1 MKKKIKYLIFIFFA
15 LFIVI
20 LGSKTVMAEPNT
32 SNTLPIPKINFSV
45 DKANTPKEYV
55 DNIKILV
62 LMTVLALLPSIVIM
76 TTSFIRIIVVLSLF
90 KNAIGAQQ
98 SIPREVLI
106 GLALF
111 LTFFI
116 MAPTYNKIN
125 DEAIKPYLDNKLT
138 NEQAWSKGAGPLREF
153 MLKQTKV
160 KDLKLFLEI
169 GNLEDKVKVKV
180 DDKGKE
186 ISDSGGKVYDY
197 SDVPTYAIIPAF
209 IISELK
215 TAFEIGFLLFIPFL
229 IIDIVTGSILMSM
242 GMFMV
247 PPVMISLPFK
257 LLLFV
262 MVDGWHLLVRALI
275 LSFR

>member
-1 MKKKIKYLIFIFFA
+1 MKKKNKYLLLGILVLCFFA
-15 LFIVI
+15 M
-20 LGSKTVMAEPNT
+20 GTKMVMAEPNT
-32 SNTLPIPKINFSV
+32 TMPIPKINLSV
-45 DKANTPKEYV
+45 DKADSPKEYV
-55 DNIKILV
+55 DNIKILI
-62 LMTVLALLPSIVIM
+62 LMTVLTLLPSIVIM
-76 TTSFIRIIVVLSLF
+76 TTCFIRIIVVFSLF

-98 SIPREVLI
+98 AIPKEVLI

-125 DEAIKPYLDNKLT
+125 DESIKPYLNNKLT
-138 NEQAWSKGAGPLREF
+138 NEEAWTKGTTPLREF

-160 KDLKLFLEI
+160 KDLKLFLEV
-169 GNLEDKVKVKV
+169 GNLEEKVKVKV
-180 DDKGKE
+180 DTKGKAIE
-186 ISDSGGKVYDY
+186 EKGEKVYDY
-197 SDVPTYAIIPAF
+197 SEVPIYAIIPAF

-215 TAFEIGFLLFIPFL
+215 TAFEIGFLIFIPFL

-262 MVDGWHLLVRALI
+262 MVDGWNLLVRALI

>member
-1 MKKKIKYLIFIFFA
+1 MKKKSKYVMVGVLALVFFCMC
-15 LFIVI
+15 
-20 LGSKTVMAEPNT
+20 SYKVMAAPATPN
-32 SNTLPIPKINFSV
+32 LPSVNFSV
-45 DKANTPKEYV
+45 NGKPVNTPTQYV
-55 DNIKILV
+55 DNIKILL
-62 LMTVLALLPSIVIM
+62 LMTVLTLLPSIIIM
-76 TTSFIRIIVVLSLF
+76 TTSFVRIIVVFSLF

-98 SIPREVLI
+98 AIPKEVLM

-125 DEAIKPYLDNKLT
+125 DNAIKPYLNNKISQ
-138 NEQAWSKGAGPLREF
+138 EVAWQKGTEPLREF
-153 MLKQTKV
+153 MLKQTKI
-160 KDLKLFLEI
+160 KDLKLFLEV

-180 DDKGKE
+180 DKNGKE
-186 ISDSGGKVYDY
+186 IVQKGQKVYDY
-197 SDVPTYAIIPAF
+197 SKVPMYAITPAF
-209 IISELK
+209 MISELK
-215 TAFEIGFLLFIPFL
+215 TAFEIGFLLFVPFL

-257 LLLFV
+257 LLIFV
-262 MVDGWHLLVRALI
+262 MVDGWNLLIRALI

>member
-138 NEQAWSKGAGPLREF
+138 NEQAWSKGTEPLREF

-215 TAFEIGFLLFIPFL
+215 IAFEIGFLLFIPFL

>member
-1 MKKKIKYLIFIFFA
+1 MKKKNKYLLCSILV
-15 LFIVI
+15 LFIAI
-20 LGSKTVMAEPNT
+20 IGTKIVMAEPNT
-32 SNTLPIPKINFSV
+32 TMPIPKINISM
-45 DKANTPKEYV
+45 DKADSPKEYV
-55 DNIKILV
+55 DNIKILI
-62 LMTVLALLPSIVIM
+62 LMTVLTLLPSIVIM
-76 TTSFIRIIVVLSLF
+76 TTCFIRIIVVFSLF

-98 SIPREVLI
+98 AIPREVLV

-125 DEAIKPYLDNKLT
+125 DQAIKPYLNNKLT
-138 NEQAWSKGAGPLREF
+138 NDEAWIKGTTPLREF

-160 KDLKLFLEI
+160 KDLKLFLEV
-169 GNLEDKVKVKV
+169 GNLENKVKVKV
-180 DDKGKE
+180 DNKGKAIE
-186 ISDSGGKVYDY
+186 EKGEKVYDY
-197 SDVPTYAIIPAF
+197 SDVPIYAIIPAF

-262 MVDGWHLLVRALI
+262 MVDGWNLLIRALI